1 MPKTVIAPQTRRR
14 RRRRRGSNR
23 RQLLWLVVALCI
35 AGVSVGTTAQRV
47 RQRRIATAAEAAQD
61 LWNFDDIA
69 DSPAAQPARLVYRYS
84 VVPGGVYSA
93 TELSEAVKRD
103 PVVDALY
110 RTVSERGVRLETV
123 PANRLAYMSYRIG
136 DQVYWSKHQIALH
149 RGEAILTDGVTT
161 IRGRCGNGISLDPML
176 PTSEEEPAPVELEAL
191 SVGESSLLPS
201 HRLSFELAVMPGGQS
216 PGLRSLDDLGF
227 AFETGGPFGAPS
239 SSEIAPA
246 LLPGTAPEGPTSPF
260 PSDTTSLG
268 TPTIPGVPPIT
279 DGPPLFPP
287 DGPPLGPPG
296 GPPTPPGSP
305 TPTPNP
311 PGGPPD
317 VPPVPEPGTLLLVG
331 GGLAMAIRRLRSRR
345 P

>member
-1 MPKTVIAPQTRRR
+1 VIAREPHHRRR
-14 RRRRRGSNR
+14 RRRSSSR
-23 RQLLWLVVALCI
+23 RQLLWLAVALCI
-35 AGVSVGTTAQRV
+35 AGVSVATTAQRV
-47 RQRRIATAAEAAQD
+47 RQHRIATAPEPAQD
-61 LWNFDDIA
+61 VWGFDDIA
-69 DSPAAQPARLVYRYS
+69 DSPAAQPARPVYRYS

-93 TELSEAVKRD
+93 TELSEAIKRD
-103 PVVDALY
+103 PVVDAVY
-110 RTVSERGVRLETV
+110 RTVSERGVRSETV

-136 DQVYWSKHQIALH
+136 DQIYWSKHQIALH

-191 SVGESSLLPS
+191 SAGESSLLPS
-201 HRLSFELAVMPGGQS
+201 HRLAFELAVMPGGQS
-216 PGLRSLDDLGF
+216 PGLRSIDDLGF
-227 AFETGGPFGAPS
+227 AFATGGAFGAPS
-239 SSEIAPA
+239 SSEIAPE

-260 PSDTTSLG
+260 PSDSTSVG
-268 TPTIPGVPPIT
+268 TPSIPDVPTVPIP

-305 TPTPNP
+305 SPTPNP
-311 PGGPPD
+311 EGHPPD

-331 GGLAMAIRRLRSRR
+331 GGLAMAIRRLRGPR